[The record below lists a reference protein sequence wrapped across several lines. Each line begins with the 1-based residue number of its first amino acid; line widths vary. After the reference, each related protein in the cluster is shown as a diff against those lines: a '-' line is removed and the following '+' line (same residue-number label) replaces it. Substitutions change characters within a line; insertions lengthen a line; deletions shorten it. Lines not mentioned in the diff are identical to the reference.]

1 MAKLII
7 DLAGER
13 HEVDP
18 PDVLTFGRT
27 ADLVVD
33 ESNRYLHRLVGR
45 FFWHAES
52 WWLENLGRSI
62 ELELVASGG
71 SVSRLPVRQPDRDP
85 VVAPLAGPEFRVLFE
100 AGGLP
105 YELNGEIGS
114 LTLPVVETEVPPGVD
129 TVGYGNIDVTDEEHL
144 MLLCLAEPVLRDPTL
159 GGADLPSSREVALKL
174 GWSITKFNRKLD
186 YLCARLTEAGVRGL
200 YASRE
205 QGRTAHNRRWVLVQH
220 AINNRLVKPVD
231 LDTL

>member
-13 HEVDP
+13 HEVHP
-18 PDVLTFGRT
+18 PDTLTFGRT

-33 ESNRYLHRLVGR
+33 EANRYLHRLVGR

-62 ELELVASGG
+62 ELEVVTGGG
-71 SVSRLPVRQPDRDP
+71 SVSRLPARQPDRDP
-85 VVAPLAGPEFRVLFE
+85 VVVPLAGPAFRVLFE

-105 YELNGEIGS
+105 YELEGAIS
-114 LTLPVVETEVPPGVD
+114 AVTLPVGSPEVPPGAD
-129 TVGYGNIDVTDEEHL
+129 TVGYGTIEVTEEERR
-144 MLLCLAEPVLRDPTL
+144 LLLRLAEPVLRDPTL
-159 GGADLPSSREVALKL
+159 GAADLPSSREAALRL
-174 GWSITKFNRKLD
+174 GWSISKFNRKLD

-200 YASRE
+200 HGSRGE
-205 QGRTAHNRRWVLVQH
+205 GRTAQNRRWVLVQH
-220 AINNRLVKPVD
+220 AVNSRLVKPVD
-231 LDTL
+231 LDEL